1 MARILIG
8 NWWALALRGVVA
20 ILFALIAFIKPGI
33 AAEVV
38 ILLFGAYALLDGIFA
53 LVAALRAAQ
62 HHGRSGGL
70 LLEGILNIVIAIIVF
85 VWPGPALVA
94 LIYLI
99 AIWAIVTG
107 VALVAASIAVAARA
121 SASGAALLACALV
134 HRGLPAGLAL
144 PFLALGAVP
153 FRRASAVRSFLV
165 AVPAVAGALAVGAAL
180 QRLPLLRGAARTAA
194 SVLARAKDPVAV
206 QLAAAPVATACAAFL
221 VALALALALRSGVR
235 GWFAPFRHA
244 DGHDHEEHGHEHA
257 PAGAR

>member
-38 ILLFGAYALLDGIFA
+38 ILLFGAYALVDGIFA

-107 VALVAASIAVAARA
+107 VALVAAGMALIRLSGEWLLVV
-121 SASGAALLACALV
+121 SGALSILLGLILFVQPAVGVVALSWWLGLYALLFGIMLLSVA
-134 HRGLPAGLAL
+134 
-144 PFLALGAVP
+144 
-153 FRRASAVRSFLV
+153 FRIRYH
-165 AVPAVAGALAVGAAL
+165 PI
-180 QRLPLLRGAARTAA
+180 
-194 SVLARAKDPVAV
+194 
-206 QLAAAPVATACAAFL
+206 
-221 VALALALALRSGVR
+221 
-235 GWFAPFRHA
+235 
-244 DGHDHEEHGHEHA
+244 
-257 PAGAR
+257 